1 MSDNAEAKKPRARR
15 TVRERAESARAK
27 LDRAQAEYKKAK
39 SRYGELKQRLDD
51 EDRKKR
57 AHDMIVFAGDVEK
70 IISASLGGGDV
81 DRAAVLVAIRSNLGI
96 FSGCAASGED
106 GK

>member
-1 MSDNAEAKKPRARR
+1 MEREHERQCRSEKAARPQDG
-15 TVRERAESARAK
+15 ARACG
-27 LDRAQAEYKKAK
+27 E
-39 SRYGELKQRLDD
+39 RYGELKQRLDD